1 MKLEHGWI
9 VAAAVLSG
17 CAVDPGNEE
26 SVAQTREALPSSCIT
41 ATQTIYEAGLP
52 KKMKP
57 LDTHFCWLTMASGNF
72 DGEQPDSWYDTGLGV
87 EVQSDGYWWV
97 VNRAYSGAGVAQ
109 ARCVARSC
117 FTGDGVNDEVW
128 ISTHNISAIA
138 TANGSCD
145 TDTNYTAW
153 WGDAAT
159 VLRWWPGPGGTNGSG
174 ENTQV
179 VQSNNAFSASAIH
192 AADCYHDGL
201 GRFITGRAVSLFVG
215 TPSSGQLAL
224 FTGSDFWVQGN
235 YTLPLGI
242 YSDEAVC
249 FFTRIFGRFAGAGE
263 SVRIYQVASGNR
275 YQWYAKSTQGGSG
288 SGVKGQGKCFWYNQ
302 WNK

>member
-1 MKLEHGWI
+1 LL
-9 VAAAVLSG
+9 ALG
-17 CAVDPGNEE
+17 CAVEPHAGSEDTAA
-26 SVAQTREALPSSCIT
+26 VREPIAASCIT
-41 ATQTIYEAGLP
+41 DTNIIYEAGP
-52 KKMKP
+52 AKKLKP
-57 LDTHFCWLTMASGNF
+57 LATHFCWMTMASGNL
-72 DGEQPDSWYDTGLGV
+72 DGAQPDWWYDTGLGV
-87 EVQSDGYWWV
+87 EVQTDGEGVANWWV
-97 VNRAYSGAGVAQ
+97 VNRAFSGGGVAQ

-117 FTGDGVNDEVW
+117 FTGDGVNDQVW

-138 TANGSCD
+138 TANGSCA
-145 TDTNYTAW
+145 TNTNHTAW

-159 VLRWWPGPGGTNGSG
+159 VLRWWPGPGKTNGSG

-179 VQSNNAFSASAIH
+179 VQSGNAFSASAIH

-215 TPSSGQLAL
+215 TPNSGQLAL
-224 FTGSDFWVQGN
+224 FTGSDFFVQGN
-235 YTLPLGI
+235 YTLPLGV

-249 FFTRIFGRFAGAGE
+249 FFTRIFGKFAGAGE
-263 SVRIYQVASGNR
+263 SVRLYQVASGGR